1 MATFII
7 DCPSCRA
14 KVGADEKAHWQKSQ
28 YLDEIGEPYGEKI
41 SIGVCPQC
49 TEILVGRAEQIQF
62 KGWEGAEDDL
72 WSDFVRIFPKPPRQ
86 FSSDRIPRVLTV
98 SLMEADRSMQAGAPT
113 AACVM
118 FGRALEALCRDML
131 KTTATAGDSKKER
144 RVTLGVGIRQLRDNK
159 IIDDRLFEWSQ
170 EPCCYSEPRRPPR
183 GHQCQPRRC

>member
-1 MATFII
+1 MHFRVEVLVTWLHSSLTVRAV
-7 DCPSCRA
+7 RA

-72 WSDFVRIFPKPPRQ
+72 WSDFRPHLSKAAKAVFERPNSKGL
-86 FSSDRIPRVLTV
+86 D
-98 SLMEADRSMQAGAPT
+98 SLVDEEDLRSMQAGAPT

-131 KTTATAGDSKKER
+131 KTTATAGGFKER
-144 RVTLGVGIRQLRDNK
+144 TACHPRCWYSTASRQQD
-159 IIDDRLFEWSQ
+159 
-170 EPCCYSEPRRPPR
+170 Y
-183 GHQCQPRRC
+183 